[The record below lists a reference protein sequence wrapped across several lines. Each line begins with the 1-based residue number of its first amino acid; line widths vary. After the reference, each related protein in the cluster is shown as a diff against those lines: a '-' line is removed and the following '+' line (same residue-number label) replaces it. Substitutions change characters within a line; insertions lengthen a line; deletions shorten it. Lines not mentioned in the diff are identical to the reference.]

1 MRPFTPLPHGPIG
14 PADLPDL
21 RTRLLEALP
30 REPERR
36 SLRWLFRGM
45 LIAPVLLAVLCVV
58 WPSELSAQTPGIS
71 VDLGADAGNSS
82 STLQLLALLTVLSL
96 APSIIIMMTSFT
108 RIIIVLGFVRNALG
122 TQQIPP
128 NQVLVGVALFLT
140 MFVMTPTFNAINDQA
155 LTPLMDKRID
165 EKTAI
170 VRAEAPIR
178 EFMFEQMSDDSTE
191 IQLFMD
197 MAGEEQPKTR
207 ADVPTRV
214 LIPAFVLSEIKKAFE
229 IGFLIF
235 IPFLIIDIV
244 IASTVMSM
252 GMVMLPPTVI
262 SLPFKILLFVLVDGW
277 SLVAESLIRGFN
289 TG

>member
-1 MRPFTPLPHGPIG
+1 MRPFTPLPQGPIG

-30 REPERR
+30 REPKRR

-45 LIAPVLLAVLCVV
+45 LIAPVLLAILCVV
-58 WPSELSAQTPGIS
+58 WPSELRAQTPGIS

-140 MFVMTPTFNAINDQA
+140 MFVMTPTFTAINDQA

-170 VRAEAPIR
+170 ARAEAPIR
-178 EFMFEQMSDDSTE
+178 EFMFEQMNDDSTE

-197 MAGEEQPKTR
+197 MAGEEQPETR

-214 LIPAFVLSEIKKAFE
+214 LIPAFVLSEVKKAFE